1 MHMNITLREWYGH
14 TFSIKPLFNGAG
26 YIPVNIPIIV
36 GFNPW
41 PDHKI
46 N

>member
-1 MHMNITLREWYGH
+1 MNIALREWYGH
-14 TFSIKPLFNGAG
+14 TFSIKALFNGAG

-41 PDHKI
+41 PDHKV